1 MSGPSS
7 LNSNPGNTPT
17 AAQRPGA
24 ALRALPEPAQ
34 RPAPHPWAEPDSLL
48 AGTSARALDDVVVL
62 LLADIQAAH
71 RLWGWSRI
79 VLRDG
84 PLLKHGAVPGLRFAK
99 ALGSGHNGGF
109 GLRPSGSRQ
118 GLFTVFDSQA
128 QADAFV
134 AASPTVQG
142 YAERSTEFLV
152 ATLRATSCRG
162 SWGGAS
168 IQPTRHAPPAGPVAA
183 LTRASIRASKAF
195 TFWRH
200 SPASERSLEQAA
212 GCQLAVGLGEAPLLR
227 QATFSLWD
235 NQAAMDA
242 YARSGAHLQ
251 ALRGAQQGGWF
262 TESMFVRFVPLTVQG
277 VWKGRRY
284 G

>member
-1 MSGPSS
+1 MNGPAS
-7 LNSNPGNTPT
+7 TPSVT
-17 AAQRPGA
+17 PLRSHAPPPAAQPPGERTRRA
-24 ALRALPEPAQ
+24 AT
-34 RPAPHPWAEPDSLL
+34 H
-48 AGTSARALDDVVVL
+48 AGETDDVVVI
-62 LLADIQAAH
+62 LLADIAARH

-79 VLRDG
+79 VLRDA
-84 PLLKHGAVPGLRFAK
+84 PLRAVPGQRFAK
-99 ALGSGHNGGF
+99 ALGSGHQGGF

-118 GLFTVFDSQA
+118 GLLVNFGSLA
-128 QADAFV
+128 QAESFV
-134 AASPTVQG
+134 ATSPIVQG
-142 YAERSTEFLV
+142 YQQRATECCIAL
-152 ATLRATSCRG
+152 LRATSCRG
-162 SWGGAS
+162 SWGGSS
-168 IQPTRHAPPAGPVAA
+168 IAATAQAQADAPVAA
-183 LTRASIRASKAF
+183 LTRASIRASKAW

-262 TESMFVRFVPLTVQG
+262 TESMFVRFAPLSITG
-277 VWKGRRY
+277 TWKGRCY